1 MENIQNKIKTISDV
15 LLHAFQPIVDTQSG
29 TVCGFEALLRNYTQ
43 AGFESI
49 DQVFDFAYANKNLFL
64 LDFNLRRKA
73 IQKLMDY
80 KLLDEAILF
89 YNLDNRILHSEDY
102 QFGLTLEI
110 LSSYG
115 IKADKICFE
124 VSEKHY
130 IDCSEQNIAIME
142 NYKKQGFKIAIDDF
156 GIRFSGL
163 EYIYHFEPDYVKIDR
178 FFISDVHKNFKKK
191 LFLENI
197 VNLCSKLGISLIAEG
212 VESLDE
218 FKEIK
223 DFGFNFVQG
232 YFIEKPQIDL
242 ENIKL
247 RYNHIGEIK
256 NGRFKN
262 RELILNS
269 MKYIEPININDSIN
283 NCLLRFRYKQIELL
297 PAVDNNM
304 SAMGVIMEKDLKEYA
319 YSPYGKHL
327 LTNKTYTKNIKDL
340 LTKAPLV
347 DTNSKIENII
357 DNYVRINQ
365 QYNSKMLPIIVV
377 ENNKYV
383 GYLDAYT
390 IIEIVHKYNLVR
402 AANSNPLTK
411 LPGNNLIKEYMIEA
425 KQSAFVYF
433 DIDKFKV
440 YNDTFGFRQ
449 GDRIIL
455 FLSDLLQKS
464 FGYKGCF
471 VGHVGGDDFFVG
483 CDLSKMSFDNLFLT
497 CKKVQSDFNLGI
509 NAFYP
514 KEILDQGFVM
524 AKDRSGE
531 TKKFSLINVSFAIL
545 CNIEKTIEEE
555 KLSNILAILKKTA
568 KATGTYSAASTL
580 LKKTI
585 NLNINTD
592 KFRVIA

>member
-29 TVCGFEALLRNYTQ
+29 TVCGFEALLRNYIE

-64 LDFNLRRKA
+64 LDFNLRKKA

-80 KLLDEAILF
+80 KLLDKAILF

-124 VSEKHY
+124 VSEKYY
-130 IDCSEQNIAIME
+130 IECSEQNIAIME

-156 GIRFSGL
+156 GVRFSGL

-212 VESLDE
+212 IENIYE

-223 DFGFNFVQG
+223 DFGFSFAQG

-242 ENIKL
+242 ENVKM

-283 NCLLRFRYKQIELL
+283 NCLYRFRDKTIKLL
-297 PAVDNNM
+297 PVVDDKMN
-304 SAMGVIMEKDLKEYA
+304 AMGVIMEKDLKEYA

-327 LTNKTYTKNIKDL
+327 LTNKTYAKTIYDI
-340 LTKAPLV
+340 LTKTPLV
-347 DTNSKIENII
+347 STNSKIENII
-357 DNYVRINQ
+357 DNYVRVNAPD
-365 QYNSKMLPIIVV
+365 NSEMLPILVV

-383 GYLDAYT
+383 GYLDAST

-402 AANSNPLTK
+402 ASNSNPLTK
-411 LPGNNLIKEYMIEA
+411 LPGNNLIREYMLEA
-425 KQSAFVYF
+425 KNSVFVYF
-433 DIDKFKV
+433 DIDNFKA

-455 FLSDLLQKS
+455 FLSDLLQKLL
-464 FGYKGCF
+464 GNKGCF
-471 VGHVGGDDFFVG
+471 VGHVGGDDFFAG
-483 CDLSKMSFDNLFLT
+483 CDLSKMSFENLFLI

-509 NAFYP
+509 GAFYP
-514 KEILDQGFVM
+514 KDILDQGFVV

-531 TKKFSLINVSFAIL
+531 IKQFSLVSVSFAIL
-545 CNIEKTIEEE
+545 CKTENIEEE

-568 KATGTYSAASTL
+568 KATHSYCAASCL
-580 LKKTI
+580 LHKT
-585 NLNINTD
+585 NNSNNAVA